1 MIGVAKVI
9 INFDM
14 KVIEALKFNSGLL
27 KNLQTVGIK
36 VDDTQYIAL
45 YDDYTRMQS
54 EGGKMSYIVAILAEK
69 YHVCERTVYSLI
81 KKFES
86 DCKSFA
92 ADNP

>member
-1 MIGVAKVI
+1 
-9 INFDM
+9 M

-45 YDDYTRMQS
+45 YDDYIQMQA
-54 EGGKMSYIVAILAEK
+54 GGDKVSYIVATLAEK
-69 YHVCERTVYSLI
+69 YHICERTVYSLI

-92 ADNP
+92 VELPANNM

>member
-1 MIGVAKVI
+1 
-9 INFDM
+9 M

-27 KNLQTVGIK
+27 KNLQTVGIR

-45 YDDYTRMQS
+45 YDDYTKMQADGDKVS
-54 EGGKMSYIVAILAEK
+54 FIVATLAEK

-92 ADNP
+92 VELPTNTL